1 MKKSLNKRP
10 WRVISGGQ
18 TGVDRAGLVA
28 AMTYCIPIG
37 GWLPKWR
44 LAEDGVVPEDFYDM
58 QECEGGYRERTRAN
72 VRSANATLILSDRF
86 PLTGGTAYTAE
97 IAAELGKPHKIVD
110 LDADNAAGQIRDW
123 MLSLEDSLEKE
134 LKKIILNV
142 AGPRESVSP
151 GIFSKAKAILID
163 VFGWFRNHSGG
174 DLCAIDD
181 DGGLIAWTDAEF
193 IAEMEAKHAKEESKC
208 FTISLGEEKDQ
219 NTKMKGK
226 EQWQTK
232 LRK

>member
-10 WRVISGGQ
+10 RRIISGGQ

-37 GWLPKWR
+37 GWLPKGR

-72 VRSANATLILSDRF
+72 VRSAHATLILSDRF
-86 PLTGGTAYTAE
+86 PITGGTAYTAE
-97 IAAELGKPHKIVD
+97 LAKEMGRPYKIVN
-110 LDADNAAGQIRDW
+110 LDADDAAKQVRDW
-123 MLSLEDSLEKE
+123 MLSLEDSLGKE

-151 GIFSKAKAILID
+151 GIFAKAKKVLVE
-163 VFGWFRNHSGG
+163 VFGYFRNWSGG
-174 DLCAIDD
+174 DLCAVDD
-181 DGGLIAWTDAEF
+181 DGSLIAWMDAEF
-193 IAEMEAKHAKEESKC
+193 VAEMEEKHAKK
-208 FTISLGEEKDQ
+208 KPV
-219 NTKMKGK
+219 
-226 EQWQTK
+226 
-232 LRK
+232 

>member
-10 WRVISGGQ
+10 WRIISGGQ

-37 GWLPKWR
+37 GWLPKGR

-72 VRSANATLILSDRF
+72 VRSAHATLILSDRF
-86 PLTGGTAYTAE
+86 PITGGTAYTAE
-97 IAAELGKPHKIVD
+97 LAKEMGRPYKIVN
-110 LDADNAAGQIRDW
+110 LDADDAAKQVRDW
-123 MLSLEDSLEKE
+123 MLSLEDSLGKE

-151 GIFSKAKAILID
+151 GIFAKAKKVLVE
-163 VFGWFRNHSGG
+163 VFGYFRNWSGG
-174 DLCAIDD
+174 DLCAVDD
-181 DGGLIAWTDAEF
+181 DGSLIAWMDAEF
-193 IAEMEAKHAKEESKC
+193 VAEMEEKHAKK
-208 FTISLGEEKDQ
+208 KPV
-219 NTKMKGK
+219 
-226 EQWQTK
+226 
-232 LRK
+232 

>member
-10 WRVISGGQ
+10 WRIISGGQ

-37 GWLPKWR
+37 GWLPKGR

-72 VRSANATLILSDRF
+72 VRSAHATLILSDRF
-86 PLTGGTAYTAE
+86 PITGGTAYTAE
-97 IAAELGKPHKIVD
+97 LAKEMGRPYKIVN
-110 LDADNAAGQIRDW
+110 LDAADAAGQIRDW
-123 MLSLEDSLEKE
+123 MLSLEDSLDKE

-151 GIFSKAKAILID
+151 GIFAKAKAILIE
-163 VFGWFRNHSGG
+163 VFGLFRTHSGG

-181 DGGLIAWTDAEF
+181 DGSLIAWMDAEF
-193 IAEMEAKHAKEESKC
+193 IAEMEEEHAKETELNS
-208 FTISLGEEKDQ
+208 
-219 NTKMKGK
+219 
-226 EQWQTK
+226 
-232 LRK
+232 

>member
-10 WRVISGGQ
+10 WRIISGGQ

-37 GWLPKWR
+37 GWLPKGR

-72 VRSANATLILSDRF
+72 VRSAHATLILSDRF
-86 PLTGGTAYTAE
+86 PITGGTAYTAE
-97 IAAELGKPHKIVD
+97 MAVSMNKPHKIVN
-110 LDADNAAGQIRDW
+110 LDPDDAVGQIRDW

-151 GIFSKAKAILID
+151 GIFAKAKKVLVE
-163 VFGWFRNHSGG
+163 VFGYFRNWSGG

-181 DGGLIAWTDAEF
+181 DGSLIAWMDAEF
-193 IAEMEAKHAKEESKC
+193 IAEMEAEHAKEKPV
-208 FTISLGEEKDQ
+208 
-219 NTKMKGK
+219 
-226 EQWQTK
+226 
-232 LRK
+232 